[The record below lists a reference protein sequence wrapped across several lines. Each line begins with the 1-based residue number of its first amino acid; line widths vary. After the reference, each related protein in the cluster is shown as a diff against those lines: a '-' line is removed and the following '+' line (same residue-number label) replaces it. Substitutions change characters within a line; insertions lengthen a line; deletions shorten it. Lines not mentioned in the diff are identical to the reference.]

1 MTPVPVPTAEVAQLP
16 DPLPD
21 ELVVLDV
28 REQVEWD
35 HGHIPGATHVP
46 IGRLTSV
53 HEDLP
58 AGEVLV
64 VCRVGARSAQVVQ
77 WLEQVGRPAV
87 NLDGG
92 MIEWVSAGRRIV
104 SENGEEPRIV

>member
-1 MTPVPVPTAEVAQLP
+1 M
-16 DPLPD
+16 
-21 ELVVLDV
+21 LDV

-46 IGRLTSV
+46 MRELPDARD
-53 HEDLP
+53 ELP

-64 VCRVGARSAQVVQ
+64 VCRVGARSSQVVQ
-77 WLEQVGRPAV
+77 WLQQTGHPAV

-92 MIEWVSAGRRIV
+92 MIEWVAAGRPIV
-104 SENGEEPRIV
+104 SENGEEPRVV